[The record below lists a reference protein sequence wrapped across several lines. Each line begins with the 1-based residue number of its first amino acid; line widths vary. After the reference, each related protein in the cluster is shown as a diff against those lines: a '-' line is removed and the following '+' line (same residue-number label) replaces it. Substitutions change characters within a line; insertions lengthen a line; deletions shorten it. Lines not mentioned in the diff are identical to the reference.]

1 MPAYAAPVLPGAPGA
16 PSSPVVSPTCDEL
29 DNAKFVWTMVG
40 AASGTLAGTG
50 GLASLPIT
58 DTPTKDALAGVALGI
73 GVLSVVSAIA
83 TTHYDTVFKE
93 KNCVPVTSVVPAPV
107 PMVVPAPTSTVP
119 PPLAP
124 LAH

>member
-1 MPAYAAPVLPGAPGA
+1 MI
-16 PSSPVVSPTCDEL
+16 
-29 DNAKFVWTMVG
+29 G

-58 DTPTKDALAGVALGI
+58 DTTTKEALAGVALGI

-93 KNCVPVTSVVPAPV
+93 KNCVPVTPVVPAPS
-107 PMVVPAPTSTVP
+107 STVP